1 VHDTFEERLTAV
13 EEKAELWAA
22 LDRDLAD
29 LGEGQR
35 ANTALIQALRE
46 TQIEQG
52 GTLDKHTKILGEL
65 TTQVTWLGH
74 RFTGLDAQLG
84 ALGGRLDRMS
94 IRLNVA
100 DDRIGYI
107 DNHIAQVDW
116 KIAQVDEKI
125 AHVDEKLDRIV
136 GLLEQREKD

>member
-1 VHDTFEERLTAV
+1 VQGTFEERLTAV
-13 EEKAELWAA
+13 EEKAELWAS

-52 GTLDKHTKILGEL
+52 RTLDKHTKILGEL
-65 TTQVTWLGH
+65 TTQVTWLDH

-100 DDRIGYI
+100 DDRIGYV
-107 DNHIAQVDW
+107 DNH
-116 KIAQVDEKI
+116 IAQVDEKI
-125 AHVDEKLDRIV
+125 ARVDEKLDRIV
-136 GLLEQREKD
+136 GLLEQRDKG